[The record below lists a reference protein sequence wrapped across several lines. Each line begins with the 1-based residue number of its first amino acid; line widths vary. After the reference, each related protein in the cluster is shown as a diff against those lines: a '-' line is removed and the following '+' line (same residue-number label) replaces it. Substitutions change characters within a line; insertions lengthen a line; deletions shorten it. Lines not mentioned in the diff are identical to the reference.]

1 MTDPERIASP
11 CVRNC
16 CLDEQDICLGC
27 GRSLAEITAWS
38 GSSDHERR
46 AILERAAQ
54 RRYAGQAGA
63 ANHAPTGQLW
73 RCLAYHTGARH
84 DLHQPDTRRPGR
96 AAPEIGEHAAGR
108 DARRSPPHLDLYV

>member
-27 GRSLAEITAWS
+27 GRSLVEITAWS

-54 RRYAGQAGA
+54 RRYAEGTDHVFQAVD
-63 ANHAPTGQLW
+63 HK
-73 RCLAYHTGARH
+73 
-84 DLHQPDTRRPGR
+84 
-96 AAPEIGEHAAGR
+96 
-108 DARRSPPHLDLYV
+108 PPMR